1 MAEQKIARH
10 VKQVGSSQEGSIDK
24 MADKEDEARKKQAAF
39 WLEYS
44 QQLSTA
50 IRYTEALAAAERS
63 VALDET
69 SAPAWYVKGTCLAMV
84 AQYEAA
90 ATDFEHALVLDPSY
104 VPAWDGKAWV
114 LGILGRKDEAL
125 AAINRALELDPEYFE
140 AQKRKKRIEAM

>member
-1 MAEQKIARH
+1 
-10 VKQVGSSQEGSIDK
+10 

-50 IRYTEALAAAERS
+50 IRYTEALSAAERAVS
-63 VALDET
+63 LDET
-69 SAPAWYVKGTCLAMV
+69 SAPVWYVKGTCLAMM

-90 ATDFEHALVLDPSY
+90 ATDFKHALALDPLY

-114 LGILGRKDEAL
+114 LLPWPHPYVPIYPIPMTYRPSRVPS
-125 AAINRALELDPEYFE
+125 I
-140 AQKRKKRIEAM
+140 